1 MPTLYQLGQLAYA
14 LFVMLVIA
22 ERVRA
27 LYFGAA
33 TSDATVTWIVR
44 SLEKGETALPLAWAM
59 RRPEAHVARVLAAA
73 PSAGGEGEVG
83 ECLIDL
89 QAEAIARLRLIR
101 VCATLAST
109 LGLLGGI
116 LVLAR
121 GQGANAGLAA
131 LKAGAAERS
140 ALDEAIAT
148 MAIGVATSAICFQA
162 LALLRPAAQKLLLQ
176 AKQIARSLPQDR
188 GAP

>member
-1 MPTLYQLGQLAYA
+1 MQTLYQLGQLAYA
-14 LFVMLVIA
+14 LFVLALIA
-22 ERVRA
+22 ERVRT
-27 LYFGAA
+27 LCFVAA
-33 TSDATVTWIVR
+33 TSDGAVKWIVR
-44 SLEKGETALPLAWAM
+44 SLEQGDTTLPLSWAR
-59 RRPEAHVARVLAAA
+59 RRPASHVARLLAAA
-73 PSAGGEGEVG
+73 PTDDGEGEVG

-121 GQGANAGLAA
+121 GHGVDAGLAA

-148 MAIGVATSAICFQA
+148 MAVGVATSAICFQA

-176 AKQIARSLPQDR
+176 ARQVARSLPPQ
-188 GAP
+188 GGSS